1 LLPDLIVRSARTHC
15 IGGGAERDAVNP
27 QPAWDV
33 SLIAPHAPVGDR
45 SITSLL
51 EGAIAMTILDPRRAT
66 APALVIPFDDAG
78 GRGRDLLG
86 GKGAG
91 LAEMAALGVPVPA
104 GFTITTEAC
113 RAYLAHGH
121 ELPPEL
127 EDELAAA
134 LGRLEEQT
142 GLLLGDSTAPLLVS
156 VRSGAAISMP
166 GMMDSILDLG
176 LNDDTVAGL
185 AWSTGNPRFAYDS
198 YRRLIQM
205 YGEVV
210 EGIEAAS
217 FEHELDLL
225 KAERGASFDLELTTD
240 DLAELI
246 QRYMHVY
253 ESATG
258 HGFVQDAHTQLLSAV
273 RSVFES
279 WNSPRAVVYRK
290 TYGIA
295 DDLGTAVNVMQ
306 MVFGNKGES
315 CGTGV
320 CFSRDPSTG
329 EKGLCGEFLANAQG
343 EDVVAGIRHPEPL
356 DFMRTRFP
364 AAYSELAHIVDELE
378 RHYRDVQDVE
388 FTLDDGTLYLL
399 QTRSAKRTAAAAV
412 KTAVAMVDEGLLTRD
427 DALVRIEPA
436 QLDHLLHPTLDPS
449 AELDVLATGLAA
461 SPGAASGHVVLDADT
476 AAARGAAGDD
486 VILVRWE
493 TSPDDIHG
501 LVAAKGIL
509 TAHGGIA
516 SHAALVARGLGK
528 PCVAGCETLTID
540 LDARVATIGGR
551 TVAEDAVITLDGAT
565 GRVALGEV
573 ALVPARLSAELETLL
588 GWADEAK
595 RLEVHANADTPGD
608 ARKARELGAQGI
620 GLCRTEHMFFGAE
633 RLPVVQEM
641 ILAEDEGARRAAL
654 DRLLPFQQSD
664 FEAIFEAMAG
674 LPVTIRLLDPPLH
687 EFLPAL
693 DEATDERMRARILA
707 LHEANPMLGTRGCR
721 LGLEWPEIYEMQ
733 VRAIA
738 RAAMAVDRRTG
749 LAPRVEIMHPLVAFG
764 EELERLRALTVR
776 VAREEGFDQPY
787 RIGTMIEL
795 PRACMCAGEIAA
807 NADFFSFG
815 TNDLTQTALGF
826 SRDDAEGKFLTRYL
840 EDGVLAHDPFVTLD
854 RDGVGALMAVAVER
868 GRAVKPELPIGIC
881 GEHGGDP
888 DSVRF
893 CHELGLDYV
902 SCSPYRVPVARLAA
916 AQAALAERGA
926 AAYAAAGG

>member
-1 LLPDLIVRSARTHC
+1 
-15 IGGGAERDAVNP
+15 
-27 QPAWDV
+27 
-33 SLIAPHAPVGDR
+33 
-45 SITSLL
+45 
-51 EGAIAMTILDPRRAT
+51 MTILAPRSAT
-66 APALVIPFDDAG
+66 ATALVTPFDDAG

-134 LGRLEEQT
+134 LRRLEEQT
-142 GLLLGDSTAPLLVS
+142 ELRFGDAEAPLLVS

-185 AWSTGNPRFAYDS
+185 AWNTGNPRFAYDS

-210 EGIEAAS
+210 DGIDAAS
-217 FEHELDLL
+217 FEHELALL
-225 KAERGASFDLELTTD
+225 KAERGRSFDLELTTD

-258 HGFVQDAHTQLLSAV
+258 HGFVQDAHEQLRSAV

-356 DFMRTRFP
+356 DFMRARFP
-364 AAYSELAHIVDELE
+364 AAYSELAHIVDHLE

-412 KTAVAMVDEGLLTRD
+412 KSAVDMVDEGLLTRE

-436 QLDHLLHPTLDPS
+436 QLDHLLHPTLDPTV
-449 AELDVLATGLAA
+449 ELDVLAHGLAA
-461 SPGAASGHVVLDADT
+461 SPGAASGHAVFDADT
-476 AAARGAAGDD
+476 AAARGAAGED

-501 LVAAKGIL
+501 LVAAKGIV

-528 PCVAGCETLTID
+528 PCVAGCDALTID
-540 LDARVATIGGR
+540 LDGRFATIGGL
-551 TVAEDAVITLDGAT
+551 TVAEDTVITLDGAT
-565 GRVALGEV
+565 GRVALGAV
-573 ALVPARLSAELETLL
+573 PLVPASLSGELETLL
-588 GWADEAK
+588 AWADEAR
-595 RLEVHANADTPGD
+595 RLEVHANADTPAD
-608 ARKARELGAQGI
+608 TRKARELGAQGI

-641 ILAEDEGARRAAL
+641 ILADDEGARRAAL

-707 LHEANPMLGTRGCR
+707 LHEANP
-721 LGLEWPEIYEMQ
+721 
-733 VRAIA
+733 
-738 RAAMAVDRRTG
+738 RAAITVERRTS
-749 LAPRVEIMHPLVAFG
+749 LAPQVEIMHPLVAFG
-764 EELERLRALTVR
+764 EELARLRALTVR
-776 VAREEGFDQPY
+776 VAAEEGLDQPY
-787 RIGTMIEL
+787 LIGTMIEL

-854 RDGVGALMAVAVER
+854 RDGVGALMAIAVER
-868 GRAVKPELPIGIC
+868 GRAVKPGLPIGIC

>member
-1 LLPDLIVRSARTHC
+1 MTTL
-15 IGGGAERDAVNP
+15 DAGP
-27 QPAWDV
+27 QTV
-33 SLIAPHAPVGDR
+33 
-45 SITSLL
+45 T
-51 EGAIAMTILDPRRAT
+51 TF
-66 APALVIPFDDAG
+66 VIPFDDSSG
-78 GRGRDLLG
+78 HGRDLLG

-104 GFTITTEAC
+104 GFTITTDAC
-113 RAYLAHGH
+113 RAYTTHGH
-121 ELPPEL
+121 AMPAGL
-127 EDELAAA
+127 EREIAAGLA
-134 LGRLEEQT
+134 RLEEQT
-142 GLLLGDSTAPLLVS
+142 DLRLGEAEAPLLVS

-166 GMMDSILDLG
+166 GMMDSVLDLG

-185 AWSTGNPRFAYDS
+185 ARRTGNPRFANDS

-210 EGIEAAS
+210 EGIEAGR
-217 FEHELDLL
+217 FEYELELL
-225 KAERGASFDLELTTD
+225 KSECGVSSDFELTAD
-240 DLAELI
+240 HLATLI
-246 QRYMHVY
+246 ERYKRVY
-253 ESATG
+253 EEAAC
-258 HGFVQDAHTQLLSAV
+258 HGFVQDAQEQLLSAV
-273 RSVFES
+273 CAVFDS
-279 WNSPRAVVYRK
+279 WNSPRACVYRK
-290 TYGIA
+290 TYGIS

-329 EKGLCGEFLANAQG
+329 AKGLCGEFLENAQG

-356 DFMRTRFP
+356 DYMRQRFP
-364 AAYSELAHIVDELE
+364 TAYSELEHIVHHLE

-412 KTAVAMVDEGLLTRD
+412 NSAVAMVAEGLLTRE
-427 DALVRIEPA
+427 DALVRIKPA

-449 AELDVLATGLAA
+449 AELDLLAHGLAA
-461 SPGAASGHVVLDADT
+461 SPGAASGHVVFDADT

-501 LVAAKGIL
+501 LVAAKGFL

-528 PCVAGCETLTID
+528 PCVAGCDALAID

-551 TVAEDAVITLDGAT
+551 TVAEDAVITLDGGT
-565 GRVALGEV
+565 GRIALGAV
-573 ALVPARLSAELETLL
+573 ALVPASLGAELRTLL
-588 GWADEAK
+588 AWADDA
-595 RLEVHANADTPGD
+595 RLLEVHANADTPSD
-608 ARKARELGAQGI
+608 ARRARELGAQGV

-641 ILAEDEGARRAAL
+641 ILADDETARRKAL

-674 LPVTIRLLDPPLH
+674 MPVTVRLLDPPLH
-687 EFLPAL
+687 EFLPPL
-693 DEATDERMRARILA
+693 DEATDDRMRARILA
-707 LHEANPMLGTRGCR
+707 LREANPMLGTRGCR
-721 LGLEWPEIYEMQ
+721 LGLQWPEIYEMQ

-738 RAAMAVDRRTG
+738 RAAIAVDRRTS

-764 EELERLRALTVR
+764 EELERLRELTVR
-776 VAREEGFDQPY
+776 VATEEGLDQPY
-787 RIGTMIEL
+787 LIGTMIEL
-795 PRACMCAGEIAA
+795 PRACMCAGEIAV

-840 EDGVLAHDPFVTLD
+840 ENGVLAHDPFVTLD

-868 GRAVKPELPIGIC
+868 GRAAKPGLTIGIC

-926 AAYAAAGG
+926 PTYAPAGG

>member
-1 LLPDLIVRSARTHC
+1 MTALDLRSVRA
-15 IGGGAERDAVNP
+15 A
-27 QPAWDV
+27 
-33 SLIAPHAPVGDR
+33 
-45 SITSLL
+45 
-51 EGAIAMTILDPRRAT
+51 
-66 APALVIPFDDAG
+66 ALVIPFDDSR

-91 LAEMAALGVPVPA
+91 LAEMAALGIRVPA

-113 RAYLAHGH
+113 RAYLAQGH
-121 ELPPEL
+121 ELPLEL
-127 EDELAAA
+127 EDELEDA
-134 LGRLEEQT
+134 LSRLEAQT
-142 GLLLGDSTAPLLVS
+142 GLLLGDTEAPLLVS

-176 LNDDTVAGL
+176 LTDETVAGL
-185 AWSTGNPRFAYDS
+185 ARRTGNPRFAYDS

-210 EGIEAAS
+210 DGIEAGR
-217 FEHELDLL
+217 FEHELEQL
-225 KAERGASFDLELTTD
+225 KSERGRSHDLELTTE
-240 DLAELI
+240 DLAEVI

-258 HGFVQDAHTQLLSAV
+258 HGFVQDAREQLLSAV
-273 RSVFES
+273 CSVFDS
-279 WNSPRAVVYRK
+279 WNSPRALVYRK
-290 TYGIA
+290 TYEIS

-356 DFMRTRFP
+356 DFMRARFP
-364 AAYSELAHIVDELE
+364 AAYSELEHVVDHLE

-412 KTAVAMVDEGLLTRD
+412 NSAVAMVDEGLLTRE
-427 DALVRIEPA
+427 DALVRIDPA
-436 QLDHLLHPTLDPS
+436 QLDHLLHPTLDPGV
-449 AELDVLATGLAA
+449 ELDVLAHGLAA
-461 SPGAASGHVVLDADT
+461 SPGAASGHAVFDADT
-476 AAARGAAGDD
+476 AAARGAAGED

-528 PCVAGCETLTID
+528 PCVAGCEALTID

-551 TVAEDAVITLDGAT
+551 TVAENTVITLDGTT
-565 GRVALGEV
+565 GRVALGAA
-573 ALVPARLSAELETLL
+573 ALVPASISDALETILT
-588 GWADEAK
+588 WADEAR
-595 RLEVHANADTPGD
+595 RLEVHANADTPDD

-641 ILAEDEGARRAAL
+641 ILADDEGKRRAAL

-687 EFLPAL
+687 EFLPPL
-693 DEATDERMRARILA
+693 DEQTDERMRARILA

-738 RAAMAVDRRTG
+738 RAAIAVDRRTG

-764 EELERLRALTVR
+764 AELERLRALTVR
-776 VAREEGFDQPY
+776 VASEEGLELPY
-787 RIGTMIEL
+787 LIGTMIEL
-795 PRACMCAGEIAA
+795 PRACMCAGEIAVH
-807 NADFFSFG
+807 ADFFSFG

-840 EDGVLAHDPFVTLD
+840 QDGVLAHDPFVTID
-854 RDGVGALMAVAVER
+854 RDGVGALMAAAVEH
-868 GRAVKPELPIGIC
+868 GRAVKPGLPIGIC

-902 SCSPYRVPVARLAA
+902 SCSPYRVPIARLAA